1 MAEDLKED
9 ISKKTTV
16 ELITEMTNLDKQ
28 IDLLSLKYER
38 IRLELIKR
46 YQFLEETE
54 EFKPKQKIR

>member
-9 ISKKTTV
+9 ITKKTTV

-46 YQFLEETE
+46 YQFLEDTE

>member
-1 MAEDLKED
+1 MSEDLKED
-9 ISKKTTV
+9 IPKKTTV